1 VSETVEREERTGTG
15 EVLVDVREL
24 GKYYDTGLTGTPVKA
39 VDGVDFD
46 IRRGE
51 TLGLVGESGCGKTTL
66 GRTLVQLET
75 ATEGEIRFDD
85 RDVTDLSGSELKRWR
100 RNAQIVF
107 QDPESSLNDRMTVGE
122 IVREPLDVHDW
133 PNLSARVEGT
143 EATVTGDVEQADP
156 DARGRDVDITVRVE
170 GDRYE
175 VDIRDEIPLRTED
188 VEVRVDREGGGT
200 TVHADVRKTKGQ
212 IRRAHVRDL
221 LETVGLREEH
231 YYRYPHQFSGGQ
243 RQRIGI
249 ARALSLEP
257 EFVVLDE
264 PVSALDVSVQAK
276 ILNLLEDLQA
286 QFELTYLF
294 IAHDLSV
301 VRHICDRVAVMYLG
315 NIMELGPTEALF
327 RDPANP
333 YTISLLSAIPE
344 PDPTAEGARVTLRG
358 TPPSPRFP
366 PAGCPFSTRCPAKI
380 RPEDYRDLD
389 PAVWRSIEVFT
400 DIVRERQHAD
410 RSLREIARERLG
422 METRFS
428 DVEETVLEVFAEDA
442 DVPAGAGPEEKLAA
456 ALSTLP
462 PDVRDPLRGA
472 VDRVRNNDE
481 AGAMD
486 ELLAAFG
493 SVCDDRY
500 PDRHAVGDGHTSL
513 CHRHEPEY
521 ESPQETI
528 SDRHGVR

>member
-1 VSETVEREERTGTG
+1 MSETVEREERTGTG

-75 ATEGEIRFDD
+75 ATEGEIRFDG

-133 PNLSARVEGT
+133 PNLTAGVVGAD
-143 EATVTGDVEQADP
+143 ATVTGDARAADER
-156 DARGRDVDITVRVE
+156 DRGRDVDIRVTLADGGHDVAVREGLPLTDNDLDVTVDRGGDPTVRV
-170 GDRYE
+170 R
-175 VDIRDEIPLRTED
+175 LRKKKSKL
-188 VEVRVDREGGGT
+188 R
-200 TVHADVRKTKGQ
+200 Q
-212 IRRAHVRDL
+212 AHVRGL
-221 LETVGLREEH
+221 LAAVGLQEEH

-243 RQRIGI
+243 RQRVGI
-249 ARALSLEP
+249 ARALALEP

-315 NIMELGPTEALF
+315 NIMELGPTEELF